1 MKRIFSIFWIAISVV
16 AFLTSCT
23 DKLEQAIL
31 DGYENAFNAAESS
44 VLVRLSD
51 GDYENICSWFS
62 TYAEEQNAPNYND
75 RNWRWEFI
83 QGILYENYDAL
94 EVEKVDSIQ
103 WVDAIPALPLVVDVY
118 LDNTSSMKGYINH
131 NHEDNKTF
139 IDVFHAIDDY
149 LFSNNDEGIAVKSY
163 YTQRNKTTKKDEIIE
178 MPWHGNGSMTDQ
190 LDHFKMTDFT
200 DSYQLNNFL
209 SSITSRIV
217 TDKEHRHLS
226 FFITDGIP
234 SGPNEKVK
242 GTTWSLDNTAVLED
256 SIRKVARSM
265 ADFGGAF
272 SIYQFEGDFYNGKYW
287 YYDNSTYPKKKDID
301 SSAMIKRPFYVIVM
315 GDAEAVVHFKKK
327 VKSGLM
333 RFKPIHQVHFAKTAK
348 DIQTKVYYKK
358 NGSDIIEGEL
368 TDGNYKFNNLEEE
381 RLDVFLSVPLEALP
395 PSFSDENDES
405 LGRMVSLKVDSE
417 KKTDFKKVN
426 GNLVCGP
433 IRIAKN
439 NEVEVEI
446 VLLNTAPT
454 WTDSI
459 NVVNDKKEG
468 YSHGTFNFKVLVDG
482 LREGFVGN
490 NSIFFKG
497 NVTIKREN

>member
-1 MKRIFSIFWIAISVV
+1 
-16 AFLTSCT
+16 
-23 DKLEQAIL
+23 
-31 DGYENAFNAAESS
+31 
-44 VLVRLSD
+44 
-51 GDYENICSWFS
+51 
-62 TYAEEQNAPNYND
+62 
-75 RNWRWEFI
+75 
-83 QGILYENYDAL
+83 
-94 EVEKVDSIQ
+94 
-103 WVDAIPALPLVVDVY
+103 
-118 LDNTSSMKGYINH
+118 
-131 NHEDNKTF
+131 
-139 IDVFHAIDDY
+139 
-149 LFSNNDEGIAVKSY
+149 
-163 YTQRNKTTKKDEIIE
+163 
-178 MPWHGNGSMTDQ
+178 
-190 LDHFKMTDFT
+190 
-200 DSYQLNNFL
+200 
-209 SSITSRIV
+209 
-217 TDKEHRHLS
+217 
-226 FFITDGIP
+226 
-234 SGPNEKVK
+234 
-242 GTTWSLDNTAVLED
+242 
-256 SIRKVARSM
+256 
-265 ADFGGAF
+265 
-272 SIYQFEGDFYNGKYW
+272 
-287 YYDNSTYPKKKDID
+287 
-301 SSAMIKRPFYVIVM
+301 
-315 GDAEAVVHFKKK
+315 
-327 VKSGLM
+327 M

-497 NVTIKREN
+497 NVTIKRDN